1 MSYFN
6 RQAPGI
12 LPRGG
17 GGYVVAVGIGV
28 KYVDGGHAREY
39 ELLLYSSKTKAW
51 STRLAPLDPHTDQNY
66 VWSHRTD
73 KVIAVGGDSLGW
85 VDLWWGIMVC
95 NLSDDEDFT
104 TRFVPLPGPM
114 PGNEHRFAACSARS
128 LRDIV
133 CVGDLLKFV
142 EIHFHAD
149 DDEEEEDDGVS
160 LEGKHVDH
168 GWKATAWSM
177 MLWSGDWHGGCTIDT
192 DDIPLTDEMHSMLMP
207 KLPEVKAERLSWSNL
222 VWYGPTLS
230 MDQDVLY
237 MIFRP
242 SRYPGHRDE
251 WQVAVDM
258 RKNALEIV
266 SYTAEEKYFC
276 DPTYRPIALSK
287 NQPTSNHHDV
297 DPHA

>member
-28 KYVDGGHAREY
+28 KYVDGGRVREY

-85 VDLWWGIMVC
+85 VDLWWGIVVC

-177 MLWSGDWHGGCTIDT
+177 MLWSGDWHGGCTVDT